1 MRSLLVLIGMA
12 LPAVAS
18 AQGLPASVQC
28 KSTETQAECHA
39 RLRCRADEELEACQR
54 RLAAAANED
63 RTGRE
68 QQDRDDR
75 SGRDG
80 RGNDR
85 GDDGRRDNRN
95 NGRSERR
102 GDDRNRWR
110 DDDRG
115 GRDRGR
121 RSRGGGGGGG
131 GGGFVAN
138 KTFGLGLELGQPSG
152 LTGKLFIGPSTA
164 IDFGLGYAYE
174 HYYYGDGIHLYGDVL
189 FHPTTLIRADAFH
202 MPFYVGVGLRF
213 WDFDYCD
220 RNICTYGG
228 SAVGVRVPFGIAF
241 DFNRAPLDIFVQLVP
256 VVDFVRGD
264 YYDRHRNRTHLAID
278 GSVGIR
284 FWFN

>member
-1 MRSLLVLIGMA
+1 MRSLIVFVG
-12 LPAVAS
+12 VAFPVIAY
-18 AQGLPASVQC
+18 AQPASVQC

-54 RLAAAANED
+54 RLTAAQNDD

-68 QQDRDDR
+68 QQERDDR
-75 SGRDG
+75 SGRDDSRNDRRDDRG
-80 RGNDR
+80 ADDRRGNH
-85 GDDGRRDNRN
+85 
-95 NGRSERR
+95 RSERR
-102 GDDRNRWR
+102 GDDRGRWR

-121 RSRGGGGGGG
+121 RSRGGGGG

-152 LTGKLFIGPSTA
+152 LNGKLFIGPSTA

-174 HYYYGDGIHLYGDVL
+174 PYYYGDGIHLYGDVL

-228 SAVGVRVPFGIAF
+228 SALGVRVPLGIAF
-241 DFNRAPLDIFVQLVP
+241 DFNRVPLDIFMQLVP
-256 VVDFVRGD
+256 VIDFVRGD
-264 YYDRHRNRTHLAID
+264 YYDRYRDRTYLRID